1 MTILGR
7 FKEGV
12 APAGATWTASRL
24 SPRLRQISVQ
34 DNQSFRKTLSQLSG
48 SLCLA
53 VTSRGFWAESC
64 LSRSVPQFV
73 ADHVCFSRQKSH
85 LITQVRTPRSM
96 MLLNRT
102 PNYSNPR
109 PNVCRYTG
117 GKTCGPS
124 DLGKKVGAWGHQMLE
139 GCLANKVGEFTRPV
153 SEKEPCRGDRGT
165 LLEVPAVGS

>member
-12 APAGATWTASRL
+12 APAGATWPASRL
-24 SPRLRQISVQ
+24 SLRLRQISVQ
-34 DNQSFRKTLSQLSG
+34 EIQSFRKTLSQLLG
-48 SLCLA
+48 SLCLT

-85 LITQVRTPRSM
+85 LKTQVRTPRSM

-109 PNVCRYTG
+109 PNVCRRTT
-117 GKTCGPS
+117 KATTVKAARLPLTAWTVLREATTCPS
-124 DLGKKVGAWGHQMLE
+124 FCRDQAQGA
-139 GCLANKVGEFTRPV
+139 AT
-153 SEKEPCRGDRGT
+153 T
-165 LLEVPAVGS
+165 